1 MPHSRPIRLPA
12 AGFDLK
18 PLPVSAV
25 NPPDMFRVHGLQF
38 PAISFRLN
46 ADHRFSHPEA
56 PGGLLYVAEDFETC
70 LWECFGDAILDK
82 NSEINRALW
91 GSKMLSRIES
101 MIPLNFCDLATLS
114 VRRTLGLDLS
124 AMKHTELDVPQAWGL
139 AIQNHP
145 DAVDGLRYSSRF
157 TGNPCI
163 VLFER
168 PGLAS
173 QLRETPVSLLAE
185 LDTADDFL
193 DANRIALV

>member
-12 AGFDLK
+12 ADFELK
-18 PLPVSAV
+18 PLPVSELSTLEAL
-25 NPPDMFRVHGLQF
+25 RVHSVRF

-46 ADHRFSHPEA
+46 PNHRFSHPDA
-56 PGGLLYVAEDFETC
+56 PGGLLYLGEDVETC
-70 LWECFGDAILDK
+70 LWESFGDEILDRSTIAK
-82 NSEINRALW
+82 VDW
-91 GSKMLSRIES
+91 GKRLSKIAWATRPRI
-101 MIPLNFCDLATLS
+101 CDLTILS

-145 DAVDGLRYSSRF
+145 DAVDGLRYFSRF

-163 VLFER
+163 ALFER

-173 QLRETPVSLLAE
+173 RLREIPVSLLAE

>member
-12 AGFDLK
+12 ADFDLT

-25 NPPDMFRVHGLQF
+25 ETLDAFRVHSVRF

-46 ADHRFSHPEA
+46 PEHRFSHPHA
-56 PGGLLYVAEDFETC
+56 PGGLLYLGEDLETC
-70 LWECFGDAILDK
+70 LWECFGDEILDHSAIAK
-82 NSEINRALW
+82 VDW
-91 GSKMLSRIES
+91 GKRLSRVAATTRLKI
-101 MIPLNFCDLATLS
+101 CDLTILS
-114 VRRTLGLDLS
+114 VRRELGLDLS

-145 DAVDGLRYSSRF
+145 DAVDGLRYFSRF

-163 VLFER
+163 ALFER
-168 PGLAS
+168 PSLAS
-173 QLRETPVSLLAE
+173 RLRETPVSLLAE

-193 DANRIALV
+193 DANSIALV

>member
-12 AGFDLK
+12 ADFDLT
-18 PLPVSAV
+18 PLPLSQTKPVEAI
-25 NPPDMFRVHGLQF
+25 RVHSVQF

-46 ADHRFSHPEA
+46 PDHRFSHPDA
-56 PGGLLYVAEDFETC
+56 PGGLLYMGEDLETC

-82 NSEINRALW
+82 
-91 GSKMLSRIES
+91 GSKITRVLWQSRMVSRITFAS
-101 MIPLNFCDLATLS
+101 PPRICDLTSLS
-114 VRRTLGLDLS
+114 VRRTLGIDLS

-145 DAVDGLRYSSRF
+145 DKVDGLRYFSRF
-157 TGNPCI
+157 TGNPC
-163 VLFER
+163 VALFER

-185 LDTADDFL
+185 LDTADNFL
-193 DANRIALV
+193 DANSIALV

>member
-12 AGFDLK
+12 SDFDLT
-18 PLPVSAV
+18 PLPVSETKPLEAI
-25 NPPDMFRVHGLQF
+25 RVHSGQF

-46 ADHRFSHPEA
+46 PDHRFSHPAA
-56 PGGLLYVAEDFETC
+56 PGGLLYLGEDLETC

-82 NSEINRALW
+82 GSEITRALW
-91 GSKMLSRIES
+91 QSRMVSRITFAS
-101 MIPLNFCDLATLS
+101 PPRLCDLTILS

-145 DAVDGLRYSSRF
+145 DAVDGLRFFSRF
-157 TGNPCI
+157 TGNPC
-163 VLFER
+163 VALFER
-168 PGLAS
+168 PSFAS
-173 QLRETPVSLLAE
+173 RLRETPVSLLAE

-193 DANRIALV
+193 DANSVALV

>member
-1 MPHSRPIRLPA
+1 MSHSRPIRLPA
-12 AGFDLK
+12 ADFDLK
-18 PLPVSAV
+18 PLPVSDLDTLVALRIHSV
-25 NPPDMFRVHGLQF
+25 RF

-46 ADHRFSHPEA
+46 PNHRFSHAAA
-56 PGGLLYVAEDFETC
+56 PGGLLYLGENLETC
-70 LWECFGDAILDK
+70 LWECFGDEILDHSAIAK
-82 NSEINRALW
+82 VDWGKRLSKISATNRP
-91 GSKMLSRIES
+91 RI
-101 MIPLNFCDLATLS
+101 CDLTILS
-114 VRRTLGLDLS
+114 VRRTLGMDLS

-145 DAVDGLRYSSRF
+145 DAVDGLRYFSRF

-163 VLFER
+163 ALFER

-173 QLRETPVSLLAE
+173 QLRETPVSSLAE

>member
-12 AGFDLK
+12 ADFDLT
-18 PLPVSAV
+18 PLPVSESEPLEAL
-25 NPPDMFRVHGLQF
+25 RVHSVQF

-46 ADHRFSHPEA
+46 PDHRFSHPAA
-56 PGGLLYVAEDFETC
+56 PAGLLYMGEDLETC

-82 NSEINRALW
+82 GSEITRALW
-91 GSKMLSRIES
+91 QSRRVSRITFVS
-101 MIPLNFCDLATLS
+101 PPNLCDLTILS
-114 VRRTLGLDLS
+114 VRRELGMDLS

-145 DAVDGLRYSSRF
+145 DAVDGLRYLSRF

-163 VLFER
+163 ALFKR
-168 PGLAS
+168 PDLAS
-173 QLRETPVSLLAE
+173 RLRETPVSLLAE

-193 DANRIALV
+193 DANSIALV